1 MTFLTIAHQLLMIFL
16 ALFGVGFIIGFHE
29 LGHFLFCKLFGI
41 RTPSFSIGFGPRI
54 IERKIGDTNFALSAI
69 PLGGYVE
76 IAGAEEVGQGEQK
89 EGRSTDD
96 SSFAK
101 KPYYQK
107 MLVIAG
113 GIIFNLI
120 FAYTVLTALFWVGIG
135 KTPLLYPYN
144 ATTVISEIYPNTPA
158 ATAQIQPQDKLLK
171 INDTQITD
179 ATMAQFIIKD
189 LKDNA
194 GKTVQL
200 LVQRGENTV
209 PVTVQLSDGIK
220 NRILGAAFTLKDT
233 PGRPFMQ
240 AAAASFSMV
249 NQLITSTFAS
259 LAGMVSKKSMEGFG
273 GPVAIIS
280 QTMKST
286 AGGFSA
292 FFLILCIISVS
303 LAVLNVLP
311 LPIFDGGQALFYTLE
326 AITGRSLDNVRIYIH
341 YVSWVLVI
349 ALTLYL
355 TFKDV
360 TRLFQ

>member
-1 MTFLTIAHQLLMIFL
+1 MTFHTIVHQLLMIPL

-29 LGHFLFCKLFGI
+29 LGHFIFCKLFGI

-54 IERKIGDTNFALSAI
+54 IQKRIGDTDFALSAI

-76 IAGAEEVGQGEQK
+76 IAGAEEVGQGDQK
-89 EGRSTDD
+89 EAKRSDEQ
-96 SSFAK
+96 SFAK

-120 FAYTVLTALFWVGIG
+120 FAYTVLTLIFWSGVG

-144 ATTVISEIYPNTPA
+144 ATATISEVLPNTPA
-158 ATAQIQPQDKLLK
+158 ATANLQAGDKLLK
-171 INDTQITD
+171 LNEQDITD
-179 ATMAQFIIKD
+179 ATMAQFITKD
-189 LKDNA
+189 LRAAASTNA
-194 GKTVQL
+194 EL
-200 LVQRGENTV
+200 LIQRGEITM
-209 PVTVQLSDGIK
+209 PIAVQLGDGVK
-220 NRILGAAFTLKDT
+220 TRLLGAVFSTAET
-233 PGRPFMQ
+233 PGRPFIQ
-240 AAAASFSMV
+240 AAAASITLV
-249 NQLITSTFAS
+249 NQLIVSTFAS
-259 LAGMVSKKSMEGFG
+259 LAGMVNKKSMDGFG

-280 QTMKST
+280 QTVKST
-286 AGGFSA
+286 EGGFSA
-292 FFLILCIISVS
+292 FLLILCIISVS

-326 AITGRSLDNVRIYIH
+326 AITGKSLDNVRVYIH
-341 YVSWVLVI
+341 YASWVLVI
-349 ALTLYL
+349 GLTLYL